1 MQNMNWNFPTS
12 IWFGLNR
19 INEIQNACNNLNI
32 EKPLIVTD
40 PGILKTSIISKVN
53 HSLDNEASIYSDVQG
68 NPTGS
73 NVMNGVNFFNS
84 GKHDGVIAVG
94 GGSGMDV
101 GKGIA
106 FMARQKGSL
115 WDFEDIEDYWTRA
128 DSQKIFPVIAVPTTA
143 GTGSETGRA
152 GVFTNEDTHEK
163 KIIFHPK
170 MLPAQVILDPDLT
183 IDLPPSLTAFT
194 GMDVLAHCLEAYS
207 SNFFHPLSQ
216 GIALEGISIVKKYL
230 VRAYKDGNDMEAR
243 SNMLAGS
250 SMGSTAFQ
258 KGLGAIHSLSH
269 PVGAI
274 YNIHHGLTNAVF
286 MPYVLEKNREV
297 IESKIIAVSRY
308 LDLDDISFEGFIKWI
323 LELRQKL
330 EIPHTLKDLIK
341 EDVKLEEM
349 SKMALRDPST
359 AGNPVALNQENFLQ
373 LYRKSYEGKLLINL
387 L

>member
-1 MQNMNWNFPTS
+1 MENINWNYPTP

-19 INEIQNACNNLNI
+19 INEIQNACDKLDIKN
-32 EKPLIVTD
+32 PLIVTD
-40 PGILKTSIISKVN
+40 PGILKTDIISKISKFITNPFFV
-53 HSLDNEASIYSDVQG
+53 YSDVQG

-73 NVMNGVNFFNS
+73 NVMNGVSVFNS
-84 GKHDGVIAVG
+84 KKHDGIIAVG

-106 FMARQKGSL
+106 LMASQTRPI
-115 WDFEDIEDYWTRA
+115 WDFEDIGDFWTRA
-128 DSQKIFPVIAVPTTA
+128 DSDKIYPIIAVPTTA

-152 GVFTNEDTHEK
+152 GVFTREDTHEK

-170 MLPAQVILDPDLT
+170 MLPSIVILDPNLT
-183 IDLPPSLTAFT
+183 INLPPVLTAYT

-230 VRAYKDGNDMEAR
+230 LRAYKNGDDIEAR

-274 YNIHHGLTNAVF
+274 YNSHHGLTNAVF
-286 MPYVLEKNREV
+286 MPYVLEKNREA
-297 IESKIIAVSRY
+297 IEDKMIAVAKY
-308 LDLDDISFEGFIKWI
+308 LDLGDTSFNGFIKWI
-323 LELRQKL
+323 LELRKEL
-330 EIPHTLKDLIK
+330 DIPHTLKELINDDTK
-341 EDVKLEEM
+341 FEEL
-349 SKMALRDPST
+349 SKMALQDPST
-359 AGNPVALNQENFLQ
+359 GGNPISLTQKDFLE
-373 LYRKSYEGKLLINL
+373 LYKDAYQGKLLTI
-387 L
+387 